1 MRLPSQE
8 QRICLLVFA
17 KQKSESFDEE
27 RICLLV
33 FAEQKSESFDEER
46 ICLLVFSKENPQE
59 PAQPAKSYRN
69 PTDSHIKIIL

>member
-1 MRLPSQE
+1 
-8 QRICLLVFA
+8 A

-33 FAEQKSESFDEER
+33 FAKQKSESFDEER